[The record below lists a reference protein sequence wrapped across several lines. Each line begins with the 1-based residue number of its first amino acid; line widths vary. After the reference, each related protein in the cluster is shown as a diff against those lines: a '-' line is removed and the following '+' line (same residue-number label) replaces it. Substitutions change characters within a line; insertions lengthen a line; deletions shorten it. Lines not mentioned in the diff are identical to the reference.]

1 MLSTVGAHCE
11 KCGRNLLQRWEKPG
25 DLAYDAPLL
34 ILPRDDGSD
43 SFWCWECYNAMVAPA

>member
-43 SFWCWECYNAMVAPA
+43 SFWCWEGYNAMVAPA